1 MDRKNVTR
9 QLLAEKKL
17 VEYGAAYFAN
27 LPESPGV
34 NRLSKIR
41 NMTSSG
47 NAVIVM
53 GAAKSGSHLM
63 MSILDALGK
72 AVRNQ
77 AVKIQTFQNFEVSW
91 RTPFSR
97 S

>member
-1 MDRKNVTR
+1 MDRKKVTQ
-9 QLLAEKKL
+9 QLLVEQKL
-17 VEYGAAYFAN
+17 VEYGGAYFRN

-34 NRLSKIR
+34 IRFSKIR
-41 NMTSSG
+41 TMTSSE

-72 AVRNQ
+72 AVRKQ
-77 AVKIQTFQNFEVSW
+77 AVKIQSLCTVLKAE
-91 RTPFSR
+91 R
-97 S
+97 SH